1 MNFKELKKGFPVY
14 IINKDTVEYSQG
26 KVAQDATPPRLN
38 TTFGQPMVTDV
49 SIESNGITKIWTL
62 PADQRVA
69 EMQTDSNTIISTDKP
84 AIIAMIRNIQTE
96 CETYLQGLEINKK
109 RLDASKKLIAEL
121 DVTYKQ
127 QQQTEERFSR
137 IEQSIAGISE
147 QLDSVKDMEDTL
159 SQILKAVKGK

>member
-38 TTFGQPMVTDV
+38 TVFGQPMITDV

-62 PADQRVA
+62 PADQKVA
-69 EMQTDSNTIISTDKP
+69 EMQTDSNIIISTDKS
-84 AIIAMIRNIQTE
+84 AIIAMVKNIQTE
-96 CETYLQGLEINKK
+96 CETYLQGVELNQK
-109 RLDASKKLIAEL
+109 RLETSKKLIAEL

-127 QQQTEERFSR
+127 QQQTEERFNR
-137 IEQSIAGISE
+137 IEESIAGINGTVSS
-147 QLDSVKDMEDTL
+147 LGDTL
-159 SQILKAVKGK
+159 SQILKAVNSK

>member
-38 TTFGQPMVTDV
+38 ATFAQPMVTDV
-49 SIESNGITKIWTL
+49 SIESNGVTKIWTL
-62 PADQRVA
+62 PADQKVA
-69 EMQTDSNTIISTDKP
+69 EMQTDNNIIIATDKST
-84 AIIAMIRNIQTE
+84 IVAMIKSIQTE
-96 CETYLQGLEINKK
+96 CETYLQGIELNQK
-109 RLDASKKLIAEL
+109 RLETSKKLIAEL

-137 IEQSIAGISE
+137 LEQSIAGINETVST
-147 QLDSVKDMEDTL
+147 MGDTL
-159 SQILKAVKGK
+159 SQILKAVK